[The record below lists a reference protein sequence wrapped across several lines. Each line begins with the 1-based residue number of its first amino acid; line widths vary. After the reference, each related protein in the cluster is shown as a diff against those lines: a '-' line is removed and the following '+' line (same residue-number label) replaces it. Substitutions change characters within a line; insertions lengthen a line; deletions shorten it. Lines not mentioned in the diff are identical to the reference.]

1 MVSTSSMPV
10 FESKS
15 PYSFLLEGKCDRK
28 NNKICNNRTIEG
40 FDDYFPCKKN
50 GWKLK
55 HVRQWF

>member
-1 MVSTSSMPV
+1 MPV
-10 FESKS
+10 FESRS

-50 GWKLK
+50 EWKLK